1 MTSVLRFTPHDD
13 RSTATY
19 DFDENAHA
27 SAAERGSFVADNAGA
42 SGYKIKGQIVPLT
55 RRLRVLGYHLKLN
68 GTQDTGNQIKLHIAL
83 FDNGPGDGGGTVR
96 FLHDNNSSISTTS
109 PITVGTEMNY
119 GWRHFPSPG
128 LLFKKGVYFFLHMP
142 NTKTDSTTEL
152 FPREFNLIVEG

>member
-13 RSTATY
+13 RNTATY
-19 DFDENAHA
+19 DFDQRAFA
-27 SAAERGSFVADNAGA
+27 STDERGSFVADTHTR
-42 SGYKIKGQIVPLT
+42 GYKIKGQIVPLT

-68 GTQDTGNQIKLHIAL
+68 GTQDTGTQIKLHIAL
-83 FDNGPGDGGGTVR
+83 FDNGPGGTVR
-96 FLHDNNSSISTTS
+96 FLHDNNSSVNTTS
-109 PITVGTEMNY
+109 PITVGAEQNY
-119 GWRHFPSPG
+119 GYRYFPAPG

>member
-19 DFDENAHA
+19 DFDANTGA
-27 SAAERGSFVADNAGA
+27 SASERGSFVSSGGTT
-42 SGYKIKGQIVPLT
+42 GYKIKGQIVPLT

-68 GTQDTGNQIKLHIAL
+68 GTQDTGTNIKLHIAL
-83 FDNGPGDGGGTVR
+83 FDNGPGDDGGTVR
-96 FLHDNNSSISTTS
+96 FVHDNTSSVGTTS
-109 PITVGTEMNY
+109 PVTVAAEQNY

-128 LLFKKGVYFFLHMP
+128 LLFKKGVYFFLHLP
-142 NTKTDSTTEL
+142 NSTTNSTTEP